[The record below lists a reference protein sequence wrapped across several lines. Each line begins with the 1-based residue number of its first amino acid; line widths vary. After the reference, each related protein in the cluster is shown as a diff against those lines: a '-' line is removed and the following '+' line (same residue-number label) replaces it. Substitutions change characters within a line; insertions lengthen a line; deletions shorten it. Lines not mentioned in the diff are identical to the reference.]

1 LELNK
6 IYCGEAFEVL
16 KTFESESID
25 CVVTSPPYWG
35 LRDYGTA
42 EWEGGDINCNHE
54 IKNNIKEIKGDWERP
69 SRKESN
75 KVSELIECAVCGKSF
90 YGKIGAKFCS
100 TACLNTLSN
109 EQRHNTEPII
119 NNICKKCGAKRV
131 DKQLGL
137 EETFTEYI
145 DKLCNIFDEIK
156 RVLKKTGT
164 CFVNLGDT
172 YAGAIGYNKNEREK
186 YLERHPNG
194 LDNEGRFLD
203 RPNKKVSGIK
213 SKSLCQIPSRF
224 AIEMT
229 NRGWILR
236 NELIWWKPSCMP
248 SSAKDRF
255 TVDFEKVFFFVKN
268 RKYYFEQ
275 QFEKFKWANYGR
287 RKWNSNSSK
296 LTGIHGGI
304 TPAKLL
310 KFYDKINSGK
320 VTGRNK
326 RCVWKVSTQAFHG
339 AHFAVYPEKLIIPMI
354 KSGCPENGIVLD
366 PFMGAGT
373 TGLVSVKLNRSF
385 VGIELNPEYIE
396 IAEKRINAELNNQAT
411 KLFT

>member
-1 LELNK
+1 MLEINK
-6 IYCGEAFEVL
+6 IYQGEALEIL
-16 KTFESESID
+16 KTFESESVD

-35 LRDYGTA
+35 LRDY
-42 EWEGGDINCNHE
+42 N
-54 IKNNIKEIKGDWERP
+54 
-69 SRKESN
+69 
-75 KVSELIECAVCGKSF
+75 
-90 YGKIGAKFCS
+90 
-100 TACLNTLSN
+100 
-109 EQRHNTEPII
+109 
-119 NNICKKCGAKRV
+119 V

-145 DKLCNIFDEIK
+145 DKLCNIFDEVK

-172 YAGAIGYNKNEREK
+172 YNSHSAKSKNVGGFEGMQMKNNIEYSNTKISMNKN
-186 YLERHPNG
+186 YS
-194 LDNEGRFLD
+194 LDKCL
-203 RPNKKVSGIK
+203 
-213 SKSLCQIPSRF
+213 LQIPSRF

-236 NELIWWKPSCMP
+236 NELIWWKPNSMP

-268 RKYYFEQ
+268 KKYYFEQ
-275 QFEKFKWANYGR
+275 QFEKFKWATYER
-287 RKWNSNSSK
+287 SKWNSNSSK
-296 LTGIHGGI
+296 LTGIHGGM
-304 TPAKLL
+304 TVAKQL
-310 KFYDKINSGK
+310 KYFEKVNSGE

-354 KSGCPENGIVLD
+354 KSGCPENGVVLD

-373 TGLVSVKLNRSF
+373 TGLVSVKLKRQF
-385 VGIELNPEYIE
+385 IGIELNPEYIK
-396 IAEKRINAELNNQAT
+396 IAEKRINAEIDNQAT

>member
-1 LELNK
+1 MELNK
-6 IYCGEAFEVL
+6 IYNGEALETL

-119 NNICKKCGAKRV
+119 NNICKKCGAKRI

-137 EETFTEYI
+137 EATFTEYI
-145 DKLCNIFDEIK
+145 DKLCNIFDEVK

-172 YAGAIGYNKNEREK
+172 YNSHSAKSKNVGGFEGMQMKNNIEYSNTKISMNKN
-186 YLERHPNG
+186 YS
-194 LDNEGRFLD
+194 LDKCL
-203 RPNKKVSGIK
+203 
-213 SKSLCQIPSRF
+213 LQIPSRF

-275 QFEKFKWANYGR
+275 QFEKHQSKPVQKNC
-287 RKWNSNSSK
+287 SK
-296 LTGIHGGI
+296 L
-304 TPAKLL
+304 
-310 KFYDKINSGK
+310 FSINKTSTK
-320 VTGRNK
+320 QWSKERAYHIRGRNK
-326 RCVWKVSTQAFHG
+326 RCVWKVNTQAFHE

-373 TGLVSVKLNRSF
+373 TGLVSVKLIRQF
-385 VGIELNPEYIE
+385 IGIELNPEYIK
-396 IAEKRINAELNNQAT
+396 IAEKRINAELDNQAT

>member
-1 LELNK
+1 MELNK

-75 KVSELIECAVCGKSF
+75 KVSELIECAVCGNSF

-145 DKLCNIFDEIK
+145 DKLCNIFNEVK
-156 RVLKKTGT
+156 RVLKPTGT

-172 YAGAIGYNKNEREK
+172 YNSHSAKSKNVGGFEGKQMKNNIDYLNTKISINKN
-186 YLERHPNG
+186 YN
-194 LDNEGRFLD
+194 LDKCL
-203 RPNKKVSGIK
+203 
-213 SKSLCQIPSRF
+213 LQIPSRF

-236 NELIWWKPSCMP
+236 NELIWWKPSCVP

-275 QFEKFKWANYGR
+275 QFEKFKWAGYER
-287 RKWNSNSSK
+287 SKRNSNSSK
-296 LTGIHGGI
+296 STGIHAGM
-304 TPAKLL
+304 TVAKQL
-310 KFYDKINSGK
+310 KYYEKVNSGE

-366 PFMGAGT
+366 PFMGAGI
-373 TGLVSVKLNRSF
+373 TGLVSVKFNRSF

-411 KLFT
+411 KLFNE

>member
-1 LELNK
+1 MELNK
-6 IYCGEAFEVL
+6 IYCGEALETL

-42 EWEGGDINCNHE
+42 EWEGGDVNCNHVRDNK
-54 IKNNIKEIKGDWERP
+54 ISKSCNTGQINLKELGCGD
-69 SRKESN
+69 SIYKD
-75 KVSELIECAVCGKSF
+75 
-90 YGKIGAKFCS
+90 
-100 TACLNTLSN
+100 
-109 EQRHNTEPII
+109 
-119 NNICKKCGAKRV
+119 ICKKCGAKRI

-137 EETFTEYI
+137 EATFTEYI

-172 YAGAIGYNKNEREK
+172 YGGDMDRSNYRLSGDHPKDCKCSYCTMKRPSVKN
-186 YLERHPNG
+186 NI
-194 LDNEGRFLD
+194 
-203 RPNKKVSGIK
+203 VK

-224 AIEMT
+224 AIEMC

-236 NELIWWKPSCMP
+236 NELIWWKPNSMP
-248 SSAKDRF
+248 SSARDRF

-268 RKYYFEQ
+268 KKYYFEQ
-275 QFEKFKWANYGR
+275 QFEKHQSKPVQKNC
-287 RKWNSNSSK
+287 SK
-296 LTGIHGGI
+296 L
-304 TPAKLL
+304 
-310 KFYDKINSGK
+310 FSINKTSTK
-320 VTGRNK
+320 QWSKERAYHIRGRNK
-326 RCVWKVSTQAFHG
+326 RCVWKVSTQPFHD

-373 TGLVSVKLNRSF
+373 TGLVSVKLNRQF
-385 VGIELNPEYIE
+385 IGIELNSDYIE
-396 IAEKRINAELNNQAT
+396 LAEKRINAEIDNQAT

>member
-1 LELNK
+1 METNK
-6 IYCGEAFEVL
+6 IYNGEALEIL

-35 LRDYGTA
+35 LRDY
-42 EWEGGDINCNHE
+42 N
-54 IKNNIKEIKGDWERP
+54 
-69 SRKESN
+69 
-75 KVSELIECAVCGKSF
+75 
-90 YGKIGAKFCS
+90 
-100 TACLNTLSN
+100 
-109 EQRHNTEPII
+109 
-119 NNICKKCGAKRV
+119 V

-137 EETFTEYI
+137 EETFIEYI
-145 DKLCNIFDEIK
+145 DKLCNIFDEVK

-172 YAGAIGYNKNEREK
+172 YGGDMDRSNYRLSGDHPKDCKCSYCTMKRPSVKN
-186 YLERHPNG
+186 NI
-194 LDNEGRFLD
+194 
-203 RPNKKVSGIK
+203 VK

-224 AIEMT
+224 AIEMC

-275 QFEKFKWANYGR
+275 LKEKSIVKWKNSQILGKTMNNNYKLENR
-287 RKWNSNSSK
+287 SKIPFHSNK
-296 LTGIHGGI
+296 
-304 TPAKLL
+304 
-310 KFYDKINSGK
+310 YQ
-320 VTGRNK
+320 TGRNK
-326 RCVWKVSTQAFHG
+326 RCVWKVNTQAFHD

-354 KSGCPENGIVLD
+354 KSGCPEFGIVLD
-366 PFMGAGT
+366 CFMGAGT
-373 TGLVSVKLNRSF
+373 TGLVSVKLKRQF
-385 VGIELNPEYIE
+385 IGIELNPEYIK
-396 IAEKRINAELNNQAT
+396 IAEKRINAEIDNQAT

>member
-1 LELNK
+1 METNK
-6 IYCGEAFEVL
+6 IYNGEALEIL

-119 NNICKKCGAKRV
+119 NNICKKCGAKRI

-172 YAGAIGYNKNEREK
+172 YGGDMDRSNYRLSGDHPKDCKCSYCTMKRPSVKN
-186 YLERHPNG
+186 NI
-194 LDNEGRFLD
+194 
-203 RPNKKVSGIK
+203 VK

-255 TVDFEKVFFFVKN
+255 TVDFEKVYFFVKN
-268 RKYYFEQ
+268 KKYYFEQ
-275 QFEKFKWANYGR
+275 QFEKHQSKPVQKNC
-287 RKWNSNSSK
+287 SK
-296 LTGIHGGI
+296 L
-304 TPAKLL
+304 
-310 KFYDKINSGK
+310 FSINKTSTK
-320 VTGRNK
+320 QWSKERAYHIRGRNK
-326 RCVWKVSTQAFHG
+326 RCVWKVNTQAFHE

-354 KSGCPENGIVLD
+354 KSGSPENGIVLD

-373 TGLVSVKLNRSF
+373 TGLVSVKLNRQF
-385 VGIELNPEYIE
+385 IGIELNSEYIK
-396 IAEKRINAELNNQAT
+396 IAEKRINAELDNQAT

>member
-1 LELNK
+1 MELNK
-6 IYCGEAFEVL
+6 IYCGEALEVL

-35 LRDYGTA
+35 LRDY
-42 EWEGGDINCNHE
+42 N
-54 IKNNIKEIKGDWERP
+54 
-69 SRKESN
+69 
-75 KVSELIECAVCGKSF
+75 
-90 YGKIGAKFCS
+90 
-100 TACLNTLSN
+100 
-109 EQRHNTEPII
+109 
-119 NNICKKCGAKRV
+119 V

-145 DKLCNIFDEIK
+145 DKLCNIFDEVK

-213 SKSLCQIPSRF
+213 NKSLCQIPSRF

-248 SSAKDRF
+248 SSARDRF

-268 RKYYFEQ
+268 KKYYFEQ
-275 QFEKFKWANYGR
+275 LKEKSIVKWENSQMIGKTMNNNYKLENR
-287 RKWNSNSSK
+287 SKIPFNSN
-296 LTGIHGGI
+296 
-304 TPAKLL
+304 
-310 KFYDKINSGK
+310 KFQ
-320 VTGRNK
+320 TGRNK
-326 RCVWKVSTQAFHG
+326 RCVWKVNTQAFHE

-373 TGLVSVKLNRSF
+373 TGLVSVKLNRQF
-385 VGIELNPEYIE
+385 IGIELNSEYIK
-396 IAEKRINAELNNQAT
+396 IAEKRINAELDNQAT